1 MTNKQPL
8 PKRKNTRWDK
18 HDYSHPGEYMIT
30 ICVRDMKQ
38 ILSKIVPVE
47 RGVENS
53 PRKCPSAFAG
63 TPKSAPPPTF
73 HGITEFDKNNVSKN
87 SVCLHS
93 CDLEQTVGDGAPDVP
108 QTAKIILTSYG
119 KIVEKHILNSNR
131 MEGITVLKYVIMPNH
146 VHILVRIDT
155 NINTIQKSPANELI
169 PRFVGVFKR
178 FVHRDIGEQIFQ
190 RSYYDHVIR
199 DENDMIGAIN
209 YIENNPYRWIE
220 E

>member
-1 MTNKQPL
+1 MTNNKPPL
-8 PKRKNTRWDK
+8 PTRKNIRWDK
-18 HDYSHPGEYMIT
+18 QDYSHPGEYMIT

-38 ILSKIVPVE
+38 ILSRVCVDTE
-47 RGVENS
+47 RGVE
-53 PRKCPSAFAG
+53 
-63 TPKSAPPPTF
+63 APPPTF

-108 QTAKIILTSYG
+108 FNGAPDVPLTAKIILTSYG

-178 FVHRDIGEQIFQ
+178 FCHRDIGEKIFQ
-190 RSYYDHVIR
+190 RSYHDHVIR
-199 DENDMIGAIN
+199 DENDLIGAIN

-220 E
+220 N